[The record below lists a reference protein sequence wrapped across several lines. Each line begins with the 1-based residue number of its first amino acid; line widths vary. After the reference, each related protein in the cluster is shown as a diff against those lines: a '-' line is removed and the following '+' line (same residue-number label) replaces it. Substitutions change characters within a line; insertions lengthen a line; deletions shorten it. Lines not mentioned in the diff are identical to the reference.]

1 MNGMDASTGKPL
13 DGTAHLAQS
22 IKDILTTPLGSR
34 VMRRDYGSLLF
45 ALLDQPINGA
55 LRLLLHA
62 ATAIAIR
69 RWEPRLK
76 LTRVTLEGEP
86 ASGQLTMRIV
96 GQRTDVP
103 TANAY
108 VSLSIPL
115 RQGATAPAAS

>member
-13 DGTAHLAQS
+13 SDTEHLAQS
-22 IKDILTTPLGSR
+22 LKDILTTPLGSR
-34 VMRRDYGSLLF
+34 AMRRDYGSLLF
-45 ALLDQPINGA
+45 ELLDQPINGA
-55 LRLLLHA
+55 LRLLLQA

-76 LTRVTLEGEP
+76 LTKVKLEGAP
-86 ASGQLTMRIV
+86 ASGQLTMRIT
-96 GQRTDVP
+96 GQRTDGP